1 MKFHNKNFN
10 FFVPQELDF
19 LLKDCQVLD
28 LASHTGEST
37 ICISERG
44 ARFVTGV
51 EPRLELINH
60 SKILAE
66 KNNIN
71 NVSFV
76 QGDCTNKEQL
86 LKLLNNIDTVTTFGM
101 FYHIADHNLLIRSI
115 CESSAK
121 HLIIE
126 TEYGPESPTPGA
138 NWYVEKTN
146 ESVRGWNGYTQI
158 LAGVPNLKWINDCL
172 EIYNW
177 RIIYY
182 KAFYKSYKTKNQ
194 RQRMIIGAVNLK
206 NYNAENIDPLPDD
219 LWEWSI
225 QPDCDVGK
233 IFFGYKNEI

>member
-1 MKFHNKNFN
+1 MKFHGKKFS
-10 FFVPQELDF
+10 FFIPEELDF
-19 LLKDCQVLD
+19 FIKDRRVLD

-37 ICISERG
+37 ICISEQG
-44 ARFVTGV
+44 AKSAIGV
-51 EPRLELINH
+51 EPRPGLVAQAKL
-60 SKILAE
+60 LAE
-66 KNNIN
+66 QNNIN

-76 QGDCTNKEQL
+76 QGDCTNSDQL

-101 FYHIADHNLLIRSI
+101 FYHIADHNLLLRNI

-126 TEYGPESPTPGA
+126 TEYGPESPMPSI

-146 ESVRGWNGYTQI
+146 EKHRGWNGYTQI
-158 LAGVPNLKWINDCL
+158 LAGAPNLKWINDCL

-177 RIIYY
+177 KIIYY
-182 KAFYKSYKTKNQ
+182 KSFYQDLLNNP

-206 NYNAENIDPLPDD
+206 EYNVEKIDILPEN

-225 QPDCDVGK
+225 QPNREVGK
-233 IFFGYKNEI
+233 VFFGYKNEI